1 MSLVTRIDLVSSIFR
16 RYSNS
21 ARLGDLLVQA
31 GVLSPPQLQE
41 AVKHSRSKKLQ
52 IGQVLV
58 MSGHLTPKDLQVAL
72 EAQSMLR
79 DKTIDIN
86 VAVQCIK
93 VARKIGASFADVLE
107 DYDASAAKRARTGKL
122 GELLVDAGII
132 SQDQLS
138 QAMEQGLNTGMPL
151 GRMLVLNEAIQGE
164 FLEKALDIQVRLRD
178 EMLTREEAIQN
189 LKDLAGVQ
197 SEEAPE
203 PVEKPEKKKQ
213 IVRLGELLVMAG
225 ILSEND
231 VMDALE
237 WGLANQQ
244 PIGTV
249 LVSQQL
255 ISQELLD
262 AALFFQTCVKSEE
275 LDPLKACECLS
286 EVFSTGVT
294 PEEAIKEVTASD
306 SIEAPEKPP
315 IDYRT
320 LVTMARVVSDEEID
334 KAFNITAHD
343 AALIGK
349 VLVLTGFMDVPT
361 LQSTLRCYQMVSKGW
376 LSPDDAIAALDY
388 CLHQSNNSTPS
399 FEQALRDL
407 KWSPEG
413 GLKMRGE
420 KNLMRQTRENMAA
433 MAGGKLAEKQS
444 DQNEIESDSPAA
456 VDKEALKTL
465 LEEKAKQE
473 AREKE
478 LAREAALKAE
488 EEAKQKAEQE
498 AKLKEEQ
505 AAKEASLPAEVIST
519 EEEESKPVV
528 ALDTLLGPLR
538 EDSVEEKAPPSTE
551 NPLEQKEEAAKEK
564 PRSLLESLGVKPV
577 TKEPVV
583 EEEIEEEAALL
594 ERNEEA
600 PQEVE
605 VATPP
610 EPEETPPAEEE
621 EKRPSLLAQL
631 TGSDSVVA
639 HTEET
644 VGKIDSE
651 TETDTETDAAP
662 PPREE
667 ESGGLGALLQGLGGN
682 SDNESEQKPP
692 KKMGGLLGGLIQKT
706 SDEEEPEPEPVTK
719 TEEKQEELV
728 AEAVSAE
735 ALKGLSAE
743 ELLAQIEQGSIQHDS
758 ARGKKRKGRFA
769 ETIMPEAAKARQLA
783 SLIAKE
789 PSMSA
794 SFDTATED
802 DDALGEAFERLAE
815 RHFEQGNYKEAQV
828 IYERILVHKLNDLGP
843 ESDELI
849 EDYNNLAMTL
859 CIQKFFD
866 RAEPFMKKAVSLYEK
881 KEPKDPL
888 AFADYL
894 HSLGTIHYRM
904 DKLEDAEE
912 EFSRVLEIR
921 KAMLDKD
928 HEDIGRTLTDYAR
941 VVKKLGQ
948 AENAEAIY
956 KKAKE
961 ILRRN
966 S

>member
-1 MSLVTRIDLVSSIFR
+1 MSSIFR

-79 DKTIDIN
+79 DHTIDIN
-86 VAVQCIK
+86 IAVQCIK

-122 GELLVDAGII
+122 GELLVDASII

-151 GRMLVLNEAIQGE
+151 GRMLVLNEAIQAE

-178 EMLTREEAIQN
+178 EMMTREEAIKSLQE
-189 LKDLAGVQ
+189 LAGVEATTGK
-197 SEEAPE
+197 EEE
-203 PVEKPEKKKQ
+203 KKPEKKKQ

-262 AALFFQTCVKSEE
+262 AALFFQTCVKSDE

-286 EVFSTGVT
+286 EVFSTGVS
-294 PEEAIKEVTASD
+294 PEEALKEVTD
-306 SIEAPEKPP
+306 SATVEAPDKPP

-320 LVTMARVVSDEEID
+320 LVKMARVVTDEDID
-334 KAFNITAHD
+334 KAFDITAHD

-361 LQSTLRCYQMVSKGW
+361 LQASLRCYQMVSKGW

-388 CLHQSNNSTPS
+388 CLHQSQSASPS

-407 KWSPEG
+407 KWSPES

-420 KNLMRQTRENMAA
+420 KNLMKQTRENMAA
-433 MAGGKLAEKQS
+433 LSAGKLTEKAP
-444 DQNEIESDSPAA
+444 EP
-456 VDKEALKTL
+456 L
-465 LEEKAKQE
+465 LEAAPEPEPEPIAAAQE
-473 AREKE
+473 IVE
-478 LAREAALKAE
+478 
-488 EEAKQKAEQE
+488 
-498 AKLKEEQ
+498 
-505 AAKEASLPAEVIST
+505 
-519 EEEESKPVV
+519 EEEESVVPKSLLAALAVKSAKEETVTQPEPEPEPEPEPIPVAREVVEEEEESVVPKSLLAALAVKSAEEETVSKPEPEPLKVEV
-528 ALDTLLGPLR
+528 PATPPTLDTLLGPLR
-538 EDSVEEKAPPSTE
+538 NGEEPHEEVEEPAA
-551 NPLEQKEEAAKEK
+551 EA
-564 PRSLLESLGVKPV
+564 
-577 TKEPVV
+577 
-583 EEEIEEEAALL
+583 EI
-594 ERNEEA
+594 
-600 PQEVE
+600 PQEQL
-605 VATPP
+605 
-610 EPEETPPAEEE
+610 EE
-621 EKRPSLLAQL
+621 EKIP
-631 TGSDSVVA
+631 VA
-639 HTEET
+639 A
-644 VGKIDSE
+644 V
-651 TETDTETDAAP
+651 A
-662 PPREE
+662 REE
-667 ESGGLGALLQGLGGN
+667 ETGGGLGALLQGLGG
-682 SDNESEQKPP
+682 SSEESSRADAPP
-692 KKMGGLLGGLIQKT
+692 KKMGSLLGNLIQK
-706 SDEEEPEPEPVTK
+706 SAEPEDSKPLSIQEPVK
-719 TEEKQEELV
+719 
-728 AEAVSAE
+728 AEADADP
-735 ALKGLSAE
+735 LKGLSAE
-743 ELLAQIEQGSIQHDS
+743 ELLAQIEQGAQQQHDS
-758 ARGKKRKGRFA
+758 AKGIKRKGRHA
-769 ETIMPEAAKARQLA
+769 DTIMPEAAKARQLA
-783 SLIAKE
+783 ALIAKE
-789 PSMSA
+789 PSA
-794 SFDTATED
+794 ANKFAGAGAGDQDE
-802 DDALGEAFERLAE
+802 DALGEAFERLAE

-843 ESDELI
+843 ESPDLI

-866 RAEPFMKKAVSLYEK
+866 KAEPFMKKAVTLYEK
-881 KEPKDPL
+881 REQKDPL
-888 AFADYL
+888 VFADYL
-894 HSLGTIHYRM
+894 HSLGTIHYRL
-904 DKLEDAEE
+904 DKLEEAED

-921 KAMLDKD
+921 KAMLDRD

-948 AENAEAIY
+948 NENAEAIY

-961 ILRRN
+961 ILKRN

>member
-1 MSLVTRIDLVSSIFR
+1 MSSIFR

-79 DKTIDIN
+79 DHTIDIN
-86 VAVQCIK
+86 IAVQCIK

-122 GELLVDAGII
+122 GELLVDASII

-151 GRMLVLNEAIQGE
+151 GRMLVLNEAIQAE

-178 EMLTREEAIQN
+178 EMLTREEAIKSLQE
-189 LKDLAGVQ
+189 LAGVEATAGK
-197 SEEAPE
+197 EEE
-203 PVEKPEKKKQ
+203 KKPEKKKQ

-262 AALFFQTCVKSEE
+262 AALFFQTCVKSDE

-286 EVFSTGVT
+286 EVFSTGVS
-294 PEEAIKEVTASD
+294 PEEALKEVTD
-306 SIEAPEKPP
+306 SATIEAPDKPP

-320 LVTMARVVSDEEID
+320 LVKMARVVTDEDID
-334 KAFNITAHD
+334 KAFDITAHD

-361 LQSTLRCYQMVSKGW
+361 LQATLRCYQMVSKGW

-388 CLHQSNNSTPS
+388 CLHQSQSASPS

-407 KWSPEG
+407 KWSPES

-420 KNLMRQTRENMAA
+420 KNLMKQTRENMAA
-433 MAGGKLAEKQS
+433 LSAGKLTAPE
-444 DQNEIESDSPAA
+444 P
-456 VDKEALKTL
+456 V
-465 LEEKAKQE
+465 QE
-473 AREKE
+473 VEPEPEPIPVAREVVE
-478 LAREAALKAE
+478 
-488 EEAKQKAEQE
+488 
-498 AKLKEEQ
+498 
-505 AAKEASLPAEVIST
+505 
-519 EEEESKPVV
+519 EEEESVV
-528 ALDTLLGPLR
+528 PKSLLAALAVKSMEEETVSQPEPEPEPETEPEPEPEPEPLKVEVPATPPTLDTLLGPLR
-538 EDSVEEKAPPSTE
+538 NGEEPHPEPEPEPES
-551 NPLEQKEEAAKEK
+551 EQVQEQ
-564 PRSLLESLGVKPV
+564 V
-577 TKEPVV
+577 
-583 EEEIEEEAALL
+583 EEIEEEKVPVAA
-594 ERNEEA
+594 
-600 PQEVE
+600 
-605 VATPP
+605 VA
-610 EPEETPPAEEE
+610 
-621 EKRPSLLAQL
+621 
-631 TGSDSVVA
+631 
-639 HTEET
+639 
-644 VGKIDSE
+644 
-651 TETDTETDAAP
+651 
-662 PPREE
+662 REE
-667 ESGGLGALLQGLGGN
+667 ETGGGLGALLQGLGGS
-682 SDNESEQKPP
+682 SDESSRADAPP
-692 KKMGGLLGGLIQKT
+692 KKMGGLLGNLIQK
-706 SDEEEPEPEPVTK
+706 SAEPEEAEPGSMQEQEPVK
-719 TEEKQEELV
+719 
-728 AEAVSAE
+728 AEAE
-735 ALKGLSAE
+735 TDALKGLSAE
-743 ELLAQIEQGSIQHDS
+743 ELLAQIEQGSQQQHDS
-758 ARGKKRKGRFA
+758 AKGIKRKGRHA
-769 ETIMPEAAKARQLA
+769 DTIMPEAAKARQLA
-783 SLIAKE
+783 ALIAKE
-789 PSMSA
+789 PSA
-794 SFDTATED
+794 ANKFAGAGAGEQDE
-802 DDALGEAFERLAE
+802 DALGEAFERLAE

-843 ESDELI
+843 ESPDLI

-866 RAEPFMKKAVSLYEK
+866 KAEPFMKKAVALYEK
-881 KEPKDPL
+881 KDQKDPL

-894 HSLGTIHYRM
+894 HSLGTIHYRL
-904 DKLEDAEE
+904 DKLEEAED

-921 KAMLDKD
+921 KAMLDRD
-928 HEDIGRTLTDYAR
+928 HEDIGRTLTDYAK

-948 AENAEAIY
+948 NENAEAIY

-961 ILRRN
+961 ILKRN

>member
-1 MSLVTRIDLVSSIFR
+1 MSSIFR

-79 DKTIDIN
+79 DHTIDIN
-86 VAVQCIK
+86 IAVQCIK

-122 GELLVDAGII
+122 GELLVDASII

-151 GRMLVLNEAIQGE
+151 GRMLVLNEAIQAE

-178 EMLTREEAIQN
+178 EMLTREEAIKSLQE
-189 LKDLAGVQ
+189 LAGVEATAGK
-197 SEEAPE
+197 EEE
-203 PVEKPEKKKQ
+203 KKPEKKKQ

-262 AALFFQTCVKSEE
+262 AALFFQTCVKSDE

-286 EVFSTGVT
+286 EVFSTGVS
-294 PEEAIKEVTASD
+294 PEEALKEVTD
-306 SIEAPEKPP
+306 SATIEAPDKPP

-320 LVTMARVVSDEEID
+320 LVKMARVVTDEDID
-334 KAFNITAHD
+334 KAFDITAHD

-361 LQSTLRCYQMVSKGW
+361 LQATLRCYQMVSKGW

-388 CLHQSNNSTPS
+388 CLHQSQSASPS

-407 KWSPEG
+407 KWSPES

-420 KNLMRQTRENMAA
+420 KNLMKQTRENMAA
-433 MAGGKLAEKQS
+433 LSAGKLTAPE
-444 DQNEIESDSPAA
+444 P
-456 VDKEALKTL
+456 V
-465 LEEKAKQE
+465 QE
-473 AREKE
+473 VEPEPEPIPVAREVVE
-478 LAREAALKAE
+478 
-488 EEAKQKAEQE
+488 
-498 AKLKEEQ
+498 
-505 AAKEASLPAEVIST
+505 
-519 EEEESKPVV
+519 EEEESVV
-528 ALDTLLGPLR
+528 PKSLLAALAVKSMEEETVSQPEPEPEPETEPEPEPEPEPLKVEVPATPPTLDTLLGPLR
-538 EDSVEEKAPPSTE
+538 NGEEPHPEPEPEPEPES
-551 NPLEQKEEAAKEK
+551 EQVQEQ
-564 PRSLLESLGVKPV
+564 V
-577 TKEPVV
+577 
-583 EEEIEEEAALL
+583 EEIEEEKVPVAA
-594 ERNEEA
+594 
-600 PQEVE
+600 
-605 VATPP
+605 VA
-610 EPEETPPAEEE
+610 
-621 EKRPSLLAQL
+621 
-631 TGSDSVVA
+631 
-639 HTEET
+639 
-644 VGKIDSE
+644 
-651 TETDTETDAAP
+651 
-662 PPREE
+662 REE
-667 ESGGLGALLQGLGGN
+667 ETGGGLGALLQGLGGS
-682 SDNESEQKPP
+682 SDESSRADAPP
-692 KKMGGLLGGLIQKT
+692 KKMGGLLGNLIQK
-706 SDEEEPEPEPVTK
+706 SAEPEEAEPGSMQEQEPVK
-719 TEEKQEELV
+719 
-728 AEAVSAE
+728 AEAE
-735 ALKGLSAE
+735 TDALKGLSAE
-743 ELLAQIEQGSIQHDS
+743 ELLAQIEQGSQQQHDS
-758 ARGKKRKGRFA
+758 AKGIKRKGRHA
-769 ETIMPEAAKARQLA
+769 DTIMPEAAKARQLA
-783 SLIAKE
+783 ALIAKE
-789 PSMSA
+789 PSA
-794 SFDTATED
+794 ANKFAGAGAGEQDE
-802 DDALGEAFERLAE
+802 DALGEAFERLAE

-843 ESDELI
+843 ESPDLI

-866 RAEPFMKKAVSLYEK
+866 RAEPFMKKAVTLYEK
-881 KEPKDPL
+881 KEQKDPL

-894 HSLGTIHYRM
+894 HSLGTIHYRL
-904 DKLEDAEE
+904 DKLEEAED

-921 KAMLDKD
+921 KAMLDRD
-928 HEDIGRTLTDYAR
+928 HEDIGRTLTDYAK

-948 AENAEAIY
+948 NENAEAIY

-961 ILRRN
+961 ILKRN

>member
-1 MSLVTRIDLVSSIFR
+1 MSSIFR

>member
-1 MSLVTRIDLVSSIFR
+1 MSSIFR

-79 DKTIDIN
+79 DHTIDIN
-86 VAVQCIK
+86 IAVQCIK

-122 GELLVDAGII
+122 GELLVDASII

-151 GRMLVLNEAIQGE
+151 GRMLVLNEAIQAE

-178 EMLTREEAIQN
+178 EMMTREEAIKSLQE
-189 LKDLAGVQ
+189 LAGVEATAGK
-197 SEEAPE
+197 EEE
-203 PVEKPEKKKQ
+203 KKPEKKKQ

-262 AALFFQTCVKSEE
+262 AALFFQTCVKSDE

-286 EVFSTGVT
+286 EVFSTGVS
-294 PEEAIKEVTASD
+294 PEEALKEVTD
-306 SIEAPEKPP
+306 SATIEAPDKPP

-320 LVTMARVVSDEEID
+320 LVKMARVVTDEDID
-334 KAFNITAHD
+334 KAFDITAHD

-361 LQSTLRCYQMVSKGW
+361 LQATLRCYQMISKGW

-388 CLHQSNNSTPS
+388 CLHQSQSASPS

-407 KWSPEG
+407 KWSPES

-420 KNLMRQTRENMAA
+420 KNLMKQTRENMAA
-433 MAGGKLAEKQS
+433 LSAGKL
-444 DQNEIESDSPAA
+444 
-456 VDKEALKTL
+456 T
-465 LEEKAKQE
+465 EKAPEPVQE
-473 AREKE
+473 VEPEPEPIPVARE
-478 LAREAALKAE
+478 
-488 EEAKQKAEQE
+488 
-498 AKLKEEQ
+498 
-505 AAKEASLPAEVIST
+505 VIE
-519 EEEESKPVV
+519 EEEESVVPKSLLAALAVKSVEEETVSKPEPEPEPEPEPLKVEV
-528 ALDTLLGPLR
+528 PATPPTLDTLLGPLR
-538 EDSVEEKAPPSTE
+538 NGEEPHPEPEPEPERKQ
-551 NPLEQKEEAAKEK
+551 EQ
-564 PRSLLESLGVKPV
+564 V
-577 TKEPVV
+577 
-583 EEEIEEEAALL
+583 EEIEEEKVPVAA
-594 ERNEEA
+594 
-600 PQEVE
+600 
-605 VATPP
+605 VA
-610 EPEETPPAEEE
+610 
-621 EKRPSLLAQL
+621 
-631 TGSDSVVA
+631 
-639 HTEET
+639 
-644 VGKIDSE
+644 
-651 TETDTETDAAP
+651 
-662 PPREE
+662 REE
-667 ESGGLGALLQGLGGN
+667 ETGGGLGALLQGLGGS
-682 SDNESEQKPP
+682 SDESSRADAPP
-692 KKMGGLLGGLIQKT
+692 KKMGGLLGNLIQK
-706 SDEEEPEPEPVTK
+706 SAEPEDSKPGSIQEPEPVK
-719 TEEKQEELV
+719 
-728 AEAVSAE
+728 AEAD

-743 ELLAQIEQGSIQHDS
+743 ELLAQIEQGSQQQHDS
-758 ARGKKRKGRFA
+758 AKGIKRKGRHA
-769 ETIMPEAAKARQLA
+769 DTIMPEAAKARQLA
-783 SLIAKE
+783 ALIAKE
-789 PSMSA
+789 PSA
-794 SFDTATED
+794 ANKFAGAAEGEQDE
-802 DDALGEAFERLAE
+802 DALGEAFERLAE

-843 ESDELI
+843 ESPDLI

-866 RAEPFMKKAVSLYEK
+866 KAEPFMKKAVTLYEK
-881 KEPKDPL
+881 KEQKDPL

-894 HSLGTIHYRM
+894 HSLGTIHYRL
-904 DKLEDAEE
+904 DKLEEAED

-921 KAMLDKD
+921 KAMLDRD
-928 HEDIGRTLTDYAR
+928 HEDIGRTLTDYAK

-948 AENAEAIY
+948 NENAEAIY

-961 ILRRN
+961 ILKRN

>member
-1 MSLVTRIDLVSSIFR
+1 MSSIFR

-79 DKTIDIN
+79 DHTIDIN
-86 VAVQCIK
+86 IAVQCIK

-122 GELLVDAGII
+122 GELLVDASII

-151 GRMLVLNEAIQGE
+151 GRMLVLNEAIQAE

-178 EMLTREEAIQN
+178 EMLTREEAIKSLQE
-189 LKDLAGVQ
+189 LAGVEATAGK
-197 SEEAPE
+197 EEE
-203 PVEKPEKKKQ
+203 KKPEKKKQ

-262 AALFFQTCVKSEE
+262 AALFFQTCVKSDE

-286 EVFSTGVT
+286 EVFSTGVS
-294 PEEAIKEVTASD
+294 PEEALKEVTD
-306 SIEAPEKPP
+306 SATIEAPDKPP

-320 LVTMARVVSDEEID
+320 LVKMARVVTDEDID
-334 KAFNITAHD
+334 KAFDITAHD

-361 LQSTLRCYQMVSKGW
+361 LQATLRCYQMVSKGW

-388 CLHQSNNSTPS
+388 CLHQSQSASPS

-407 KWSPEG
+407 KWSPES

-420 KNLMRQTRENMAA
+420 KNLMKQTRENMAA
-433 MAGGKLAEKQS
+433 LSAGKLTAPE
-444 DQNEIESDSPAA
+444 P
-456 VDKEALKTL
+456 V
-465 LEEKAKQE
+465 QE
-473 AREKE
+473 VEPEPEPIPVAREVVE
-478 LAREAALKAE
+478 
-488 EEAKQKAEQE
+488 
-498 AKLKEEQ
+498 
-505 AAKEASLPAEVIST
+505 
-519 EEEESKPVV
+519 EEEESVV
-528 ALDTLLGPLR
+528 PKSLLAALAVKSMEEETVSQPEPEPEPETEPEPEPEPEPLKVEVPATPPTLDTLLGPLR
-538 EDSVEEKAPPSTE
+538 NGEEPHPEPEPEPES
-551 NPLEQKEEAAKEK
+551 EQVQEQ
-564 PRSLLESLGVKPV
+564 V
-577 TKEPVV
+577 
-583 EEEIEEEAALL
+583 EEIEEEKVPVAA
-594 ERNEEA
+594 
-600 PQEVE
+600 
-605 VATPP
+605 VA
-610 EPEETPPAEEE
+610 
-621 EKRPSLLAQL
+621 
-631 TGSDSVVA
+631 
-639 HTEET
+639 
-644 VGKIDSE
+644 
-651 TETDTETDAAP
+651 
-662 PPREE
+662 REE
-667 ESGGLGALLQGLGGN
+667 ETGGGLGALLQGLGGS
-682 SDNESEQKPP
+682 SDESSRADAPP
-692 KKMGGLLGGLIQKT
+692 KKMGGLLGNLIQK
-706 SDEEEPEPEPVTK
+706 SAEPEEAEPGSMQEQEPVK
-719 TEEKQEELV
+719 
-728 AEAVSAE
+728 AEAE
-735 ALKGLSAE
+735 TDALKGLSAE
-743 ELLAQIEQGSIQHDS
+743 ELLAQIEQGSQQQHDS
-758 ARGKKRKGRFA
+758 AKGIKRKGRHA
-769 ETIMPEAAKARQLA
+769 DTIMPEAAKARQLA
-783 SLIAKE
+783 ALIAKE
-789 PSMSA
+789 PSA
-794 SFDTATED
+794 ANKFAGAGAGEQDE
-802 DDALGEAFERLAE
+802 DALGEAFERLAE

-843 ESDELI
+843 ESPDLI

-866 RAEPFMKKAVSLYEK
+866 RAEPFMKKAVTLYEK
-881 KEPKDPL
+881 KEQKDPL

-894 HSLGTIHYRM
+894 HSLGTIHYRL
-904 DKLEDAEE
+904 DKLEEAED

-921 KAMLDKD
+921 KAMLDRD
-928 HEDIGRTLTDYAR
+928 HEDIGRTLTDYAK

-948 AENAEAIY
+948 NENAEAIY

-961 ILRRN
+961 ILKRN

>member
-1 MSLVTRIDLVSSIFR
+1 MSSIFR

-79 DKTIDIN
+79 DHTIDIN
-86 VAVQCIK
+86 IAVQCIK

-122 GELLVDAGII
+122 GELLVDASII

-151 GRMLVLNEAIQGE
+151 GRMLVLNEAIQAE

-178 EMLTREEAIQN
+178 EMLTREEAIKSLQE
-189 LKDLAGVQ
+189 LAGVEATAGK
-197 SEEAPE
+197 EEE
-203 PVEKPEKKKQ
+203 KKPEKKKQ

-262 AALFFQTCVKSEE
+262 AALFFQTCVKSDE

-286 EVFSTGVT
+286 EVFSTGVS
-294 PEEAIKEVTASD
+294 PEEALKEVTD
-306 SIEAPEKPP
+306 SATIEAPDKPP

-320 LVTMARVVSDEEID
+320 LVKMARVVTDEDID
-334 KAFNITAHD
+334 KAFDITAHD

-361 LQSTLRCYQMVSKGW
+361 LQATLRCYQMVSKGW

-388 CLHQSNNSTPS
+388 CLHQSQSASPS

-407 KWSPEG
+407 KWSPES

-420 KNLMRQTRENMAA
+420 KNLMKQTRENMAA
-433 MAGGKLAEKQS
+433 LSAGKLTAPE
-444 DQNEIESDSPAA
+444 P
-456 VDKEALKTL
+456 V
-465 LEEKAKQE
+465 QE
-473 AREKE
+473 VEPEPEPIPVAREVVE
-478 LAREAALKAE
+478 
-488 EEAKQKAEQE
+488 
-498 AKLKEEQ
+498 
-505 AAKEASLPAEVIST
+505 
-519 EEEESKPVV
+519 EEEESVV
-528 ALDTLLGPLR
+528 PKSLLAALAVKSMEEETVSQPEPEPEPETEPEPEPEPEPLKVEVPATPPTLDTLLGPLR
-538 EDSVEEKAPPSTE
+538 NGEEPHPEPEPEPES
-551 NPLEQKEEAAKEK
+551 EQVQEQ
-564 PRSLLESLGVKPV
+564 V
-577 TKEPVV
+577 
-583 EEEIEEEAALL
+583 EEIEEEKVPVAA
-594 ERNEEA
+594 
-600 PQEVE
+600 
-605 VATPP
+605 VA
-610 EPEETPPAEEE
+610 
-621 EKRPSLLAQL
+621 
-631 TGSDSVVA
+631 
-639 HTEET
+639 
-644 VGKIDSE
+644 
-651 TETDTETDAAP
+651 
-662 PPREE
+662 REE
-667 ESGGLGALLQGLGGN
+667 ETGGGLGALLQGLGGS
-682 SDNESEQKPP
+682 SDESSRADAPP
-692 KKMGGLLGGLIQKT
+692 KKMGGLLGNLIQK
-706 SDEEEPEPEPVTK
+706 SAEPEEAEPGSMQEQEPVK
-719 TEEKQEELV
+719 
-728 AEAVSAE
+728 AEAE
-735 ALKGLSAE
+735 TDALKGLSAE
-743 ELLAQIEQGSIQHDS
+743 ELLAQIEQGSQQQHDS
-758 ARGKKRKGRFA
+758 AKGIKRKGRHA
-769 ETIMPEAAKARQLA
+769 DTIMPEAAKARQLA
-783 SLIAKE
+783 ALIAKE
-789 PSMSA
+789 PSA
-794 SFDTATED
+794 ANKFAGAGAGEQDE
-802 DDALGEAFERLAE
+802 DALGEAFERLAE
-815 RHFEQGNYKEAQV
+815 RHIEQGNYKEAQV

-843 ESDELI
+843 ESPDLI

-866 RAEPFMKKAVSLYEK
+866 RAEPFMKKAVTLYEK
-881 KEPKDPL
+881 KEQKDPL

-894 HSLGTIHYRM
+894 HSLGTIHYRL
-904 DKLEDAEE
+904 DKLEEAED

-921 KAMLDKD
+921 KAMLDRD
-928 HEDIGRTLTDYAR
+928 HEDIGRTLTDYAK

-948 AENAEAIY
+948 NENAEAIY

-961 ILRRN
+961 ILKRN

>member
-1 MSLVTRIDLVSSIFR
+1 MSSIFR

-197 SEEAPE
+197 SEETPE

-294 PEEAIKEVTASD
+294 PEEAIKEVTTSD

-444 DQNEIESDSPAA
+444 DQNENESEAPAA
-456 VDKEALKTL
+456 VDKEALKSL

-488 EEAKQKAEQE
+488 EEARQKAEQE

-505 AAKEASLPAEVIST
+505 AAIEESLPAEVIST

-538 EDSVEEKAPPSTE
+538 EDSVEEKAPPE
-551 NPLEQKEEAAKEK
+551 AEKPPEKREEAAKEK

-583 EEEIEEEAALL
+583 DEEIEEETVI
-594 ERNEEA
+594 ETKEEA
-600 PQEVE
+600 SQEVE
-605 VATPP
+605 VVTPP
-610 EPEETPPAEEE
+610 EPEEIPPTEVE
-621 EKRPSLLAQL
+621 EKRPSLFAQL
-631 TGSDSVVA
+631 TESESVA
-639 HTEET
+639 AETEET
-644 VGKIDSE
+644 VGESDYQ
-651 TETDTETDAAP
+651 TDTDAAP

-719 TEEKQEELV
+719 PEEKQEELV

-794 SFDTATED
+794 SFDNATED

-828 IYERILVHKLNDLGP
+828 IYERILVHKLNEMGP
-843 ESDELI
+843 ESHELI

-866 RAEPFMKKAVSLYEK
+866 KAEPFMKKAVSLYEK

-894 HSLGTIHYRM
+894 HSLGTIHYRL